1 VNHKSSRTEATCGA
15 EDPVILTA
23 YISGQSLEVRRQWE
37 DISKNEEVKTASQ
50 KFSLWQTTLQ
60 N

>member
-1 VNHKSSRTEATCGA
+1 
-15 EDPVILTA
+15 VILTA

-60 N
+60 IKEEIKTVPDK